1 MLLPTD
7 VIKHPLLTEKSTFAM
22 NERRQYT
29 FLVDRR
35 ATKTDI
41 KDAVQS
47 LYKVKVT
54 GVNTQVRKGA
64 SRAMRYGLVV
74 EPETKKAVVT
84 LKEGDAIELF

>member
-1 MLLPTD
+1 MLHSD

-64 SRAMRYGLVV
+64 ARVMRYGKIV

>member
-1 MLLPTD
+1 MLLATD

-41 KDAVQS
+41 KAAVQA

-54 GVNTQVRKGA
+54 GVNTQVRKGEA
-64 SRAMRYGLVV
+64 RNLRYGKVV
-74 EPETKKAVVT
+74 LADTKKAIVT